1 MQACLW
7 RRLRHVVWIAETTGK
22 KGMGMHQLGLSAAD
36 IAVLVHKEQ
45 ERGLETLEK
54 FAQANVHAGM
64 PPEDAR
70 RFALVQYMH
79 EYTTTLLEAN
89 NRKIA
94 ADLIRLGVLTGT
106 ITNGEPA
113 F

>member
-1 MQACLW
+1 
-7 RRLRHVVWIAETTGK
+7 
-22 KGMGMHQLGLSAAD
+22 MHQLGLTAAEV
-36 IAVLVHKEQ
+36 AVLVHKEQ
-45 ERGLETLEK
+45 ATWQDSLAKFEAAALNAGLPP
-54 FAQANVHAGM
+54 AQAKELAM
-64 PPEDAR
+64 
-70 RFALVQYMH
+70 VQYLH

-106 ITNGEPA
+106 ITRDGEPA

>member
-1 MQACLW
+1 M
-7 RRLRHVVWIAETTGK
+7 
-22 KGMGMHQLGLSAAD
+22 
-36 IAVLVHKEQ
+36 
-45 ERGLETLEK
+45 
-54 FAQANVHAGM
+54 
-64 PPEDAR
+64 
-70 RFALVQYMH
+70 VQYLH

-106 ITNGEPA
+106 ITRDGEPA

>member
-1 MQACLW
+1 
-7 RRLRHVVWIAETTGK
+7 
-22 KGMGMHQLGLSAAD
+22 MHQLGLSAAD
-36 IAVLVHKEQ
+36 VAVLVHQEQ
-45 ERGLETLEK
+45 ETWQETLAK
-54 FAQANVHAGM
+54 FEQANVHAGLA
-64 PPEDAR
+64 PEEAR
-70 RFALVQYMH
+70 RLAMVQYLH

-106 ITNGEPA
+106 ITRNGEAA

>member
-1 MQACLW
+1 
-7 RRLRHVVWIAETTGK
+7 
-22 KGMGMHQLGLSAAD
+22 MHQLGLSAAD
-36 IAVLVHKEQ
+36 VAVLVHKEQ
-45 ERGLETLEK
+45 ATWQDTLAK
-54 FAQANVHAGM
+54 FEAAALNAGVPAEQAKSLAM
-64 PPEDAR
+64 
-70 RFALVQYMH
+70 VQYLH

-106 ITNGEPA
+106 ITRDGEPA

>member
-1 MQACLW
+1 
-7 RRLRHVVWIAETTGK
+7 
-22 KGMGMHQLGLSAAD
+22 MHQLGLSAAD
-36 IAVLVHKEQ
+36 VAVLVHKEQ
-45 ERGLETLEK
+45 GAWQETLDK
-54 FAQANVHAGM
+54 FEQANLHAGLT
-64 PPEDAR
+64 PDAAR
-70 RFALVQYMH
+70 QLAMVQYLH
-79 EYTTTLLEAN
+79 EYTTTLLAAN

>member
-1 MQACLW
+1 
-7 RRLRHVVWIAETTGK
+7 
-22 KGMGMHQLGLSAAD
+22 MHQLGLSAAD
-36 IAVLVHKEQ
+36 VAVLVHREQ
-45 ERGLETLEK
+45 ETWQETLSK
-54 FAQANVHAGM
+54 FEQAAGHAGLA
-64 PPEDAR
+64 PDEAR
-70 RFALVQYMH
+70 RFAMVQYLH

-106 ITNGEPA
+106 ISKNGEPA

>member
-1 MQACLW
+1 
-7 RRLRHVVWIAETTGK
+7 
-22 KGMGMHQLGLSAAD
+22 MHQLGLSAAD
-36 IAVLVHKEQ
+36 VAVLVHKEQ
-45 ERGLETLEK
+45 AAWQDTLAK
-54 FAQANVHAGM
+54 FEAAALHAGM
-64 PPEDAR
+64 TPEQAK
-70 RFALVQYMH
+70 AQAMVQYLH

-106 ITNGEPA
+106 ITRDGEPA